1 MHVPSILSVL
11 TPADILALIW
21 LFGCWLG
28 IGWLTEHPPKRYPS
42 VTVLM
47 VNYRHEWMRQF
58 ITRQPRI
65 FDSAIL
71 QSLRE
76 GPTFFASACLIAIG
90 GGMALVGNPERLR
103 QVAGELELGAGEA
116 PTVLWQVKVLVALF
130 FVANALLKFI
140 WSHRLFG
147 YCAVMMASVPN
158 DPDDPLATIRAH
170 QAAEINVTAAKSYN
184 MGLRNIYFSLAAL
197 GWLVGPWGLFVTT
210 TFVVGLTWRRE
221 FASHSRQIMLKDLPR
236 IGKI

>member
-11 TPADILALIW
+11 SPADILALTW
-21 LFGCWLG
+21 LFGSWVVIAWL
-28 IGWLTEHPPKRYPS
+28 IEHPPKNYPS

-90 GGMALVGNPERLR
+90 GGMALVGNPERLS
-103 QVAGELELGAGEA
+103 QVAGELELGLGEA
-116 PTVLWQVKVLVALF
+116 PTVLWQIKVLVALF
-130 FVANALLKFI
+130 FAANALLKFI

-158 DPDDPLATIRAH
+158 DPEDPLAAIRAH
-170 QAAEINVTAAKSYN
+170 QAAELNVTAARSYN
-184 MGLRNIYFSLAAL
+184 MGLRNIYYSLAAL
-197 GWLVGPWGLFVTT
+197 GWLVGPWGLIVTT
-210 TFVVGLTWRRE
+210 TLVLGLTWRRE
-221 FASHSRQIMLKDLPR
+221 FASHSRQIMLQNLPP

>member
-11 TPADILALIW
+11 SPADIAALIW
-21 LFGCWLG
+21 LFGCWMG
-28 IGWLTEHPPKRYPS
+28 IGWLTEHPPKNHPS
-42 VTVLM
+42 VAKLM
-47 VNYRHEWMRQF
+47 VRYRHEWMRQF

-103 QVAGELELGAGEA
+103 QVAGGLELGQA
-116 PTVLWQVKVLVALF
+116 PTVLWQVKVIVALF

-147 YCAVMMASVPN
+147 YCAIVMASVPN
-158 DPDDPLATIRAH
+158 DIKDPLAIPRAH
-170 QAAEINVTAAKSYN
+170 QAAELNVTAAKSFN
-184 MGLRNIYFSLAAL
+184 MGLRNIYFALAAL
-197 GWLVGPWGLFVTT
+197 GWLIGPWGLAVTSAI
-210 TFVVGLTWRRE
+210 VLGVTWRRE
-221 FASHSRQIMLKDLPR
+221 FASHSRLVMLRDLPE

>member
-1 MHVPSILSVL
+1 MHVPTILSVL
-11 TPADILALIW
+11 SPGDIAALIW
-21 LFGCWLG
+21 LFAAWIG
-28 IGWLTEHPPKRYPS
+28 IGRLTEHPPKNHPS
-42 VTVLM
+42 VATLM
-47 VNYRHEWMRQF
+47 VRYRHEWMRQF

-103 QVAGELELGAGEA
+103 QVAGELELGQA
-116 PTVLWQVKVLVALF
+116 PTVLWQVKVIVALF

-147 YCAVMMASVPN
+147 YCAIVMASVPN
-158 DPDDPLATIRAH
+158 DIEDPLALPRAH
-170 QAAEINVTAAKSYN
+170 QAAELNVTAAKSFN

-197 GWLVGPWGLFVTT
+197 GWLLGPLALAVTASI
-210 TFVVGLTWRRE
+210 VLGVTWRRE
-221 FASHSRQIMLKDLPR
+221 FASHSRQVMLRDLPT
-236 IGKI
+236 IGPI